1 MNLTKFGISAALI
14 SVVGYFAGYVG
25 IVPMVLLFIFALYS
39 DADIVVKKNVT
50 QATIL
55 SIFFSIV
62 VTVLAAC
69 SSGYIDFIG
78 LFSEAYNVYNVLSKL
93 NFFSWLVTIC
103 NILEFAVMIYAVI
116 ASFKGNVVKLPVISK
131 LVNKHFGEENV
142 Q

>member
-62 VTVLAAC
+62 VTVLSAC

-93 NFFSWLVTIC
+93 NFCSWLVTIC

>member
-1 MNLTKFGISAALI
+1 M
-14 SVVGYFAGYVG
+14 
-25 IVPMVLLFIFALYS
+25 
-39 DADIVVKKNVT
+39 NVT

-62 VTVLAAC
+62 VTVLSAC

-93 NFFSWLVTIC
+93 NFCSWLVTIC

>member
-93 NFFSWLVTIC
+93 NFCSWLVTS